1 MTCIIRHPHLQFS
14 AVINYLISL
23 YILRI
28 EMENNFL
35 QIIEAHI
42 QMQAL

>member
-23 YILRI
+23 NILRI